1 MEQEH
6 LFSPVDSDRPKVLCI
21 DDDPEVSRA
30 LGIRL
35 GNHNVEVLRAFHGM
49 QGFWLAL
56 TEKPDLIITDL
67 RMPQGEGDYVV
78 ECLKGN
84 ADTRH
89 IPVFVLTGR
98 RDKNLQRRMQ
108 NLGVDDYFLK
118 PIDFDLLRDHLKRFI
133 PLAEDLALQ
142 P

>member
-6 LFSPVDSDRPKVLCI
+6 LYPPVDSDRPKVLCI

-56 TEKPDLIITDL
+56 TERPDLIITDL
-67 RMPQGEGDYVV
+67 LMTGMDGLQLLNYLHEKNVSVPVIVLSADVQTTSRQRCEDLGVSGFLHKPVKADQLIDAVSNALGQPQG
-78 ECLKGN
+78 
-84 ADTRH
+84 
-89 IPVFVLTGR
+89 TG
-98 RDKNLQRRMQ
+98 
-108 NLGVDDYFLK
+108 
-118 PIDFDLLRDHLKRFI
+118 
-133 PLAEDLALQ
+133 A
-142 P
+142 